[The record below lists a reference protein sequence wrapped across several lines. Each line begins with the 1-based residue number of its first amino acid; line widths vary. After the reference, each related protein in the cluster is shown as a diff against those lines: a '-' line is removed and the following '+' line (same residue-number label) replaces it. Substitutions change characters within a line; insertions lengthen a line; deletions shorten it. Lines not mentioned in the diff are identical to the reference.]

1 MKENNSNS
9 QFEIDNNSSVKF
21 ENLENFNQL
30 DDLKQLLLHENN
42 KKEENYD
49 DYVDKVRLSKKIHG
63 KKSEVLDIEN
73 IINKQNKHYN
83 LNDILMLESTFYK
96 QVPKNNQIQNPNTN
110 TKNNTKNNSSLY
122 NQTNNLSNK
131 SNPLRLSKI
140 KKNESIDSENENL
153 IELDESFLDE
163 FTGSKNFTEVQ
174 FNSLLMTIFQIMN
187 CIIKSSL
194 VQICYCMKT
203 LGIIYGSMTII
214 IVAFFSLISLK
225 LLMGVHERTKI
236 KSYLSFSDRIFGKFG
251 KFILLTLNF
260 GSAYGNCLTFIK
272 IFMKVIPIII
282 NLSMVEKSEETY
294 FIKITLGIILFF
306 YCFKKDVSGIKK
318 AAYYGFLGII
328 LFFIFTIL
336 DFSYTIY
343 KGQNLEKFRYLK
355 IEDIFWGM
363 DKRITAKLN
372 SIACIILSFSFHI
385 FTFSIYGC
393 MGEISITEFNVTA
406 AATIFICAIIYLL
419 CGIIGFLLYYDEIY
433 DSILDAS
440 KNKFLYVLLSLS
452 NCLNVIM
459 TFPITF
465 AALKNYWCLLIEVF
479 LTVLRNFYYYLF
491 CCCQCIQNKKKKL
504 EELKEIEV
512 NNFFGNANSVMMPK
526 FMEVIFVIILFISVF
541 KFEEKVTEF
550 KFIFGI
556 LGGLMGNTLSF
567 IFPALFYLIIEN
579 HEHWYSLNNIISVF
593 FVIIGFICMIACLTS
608 TIIGVT
614 E

>member
-1 MKENNSNS
+1 MKENNSLPL
-9 QFEIDNNSSVKF
+9 ELENNSSVHF
-21 ENLENFNQL
+21 ENLDNFNKLEDFQ
-30 DDLKQLLLHENN
+30 QLLLHENKN
-42 KKEENYD
+42 KEENYE
-49 DYVDKVRLSKKIHG
+49 DYVEKFRTSKKSNR
-63 KKSEVLDIEN
+63 KSSGDLDIES

-83 LNDILMLESTFYK
+83 LNDILKLESTFYK
-96 QVPKNNQIQNPNTN
+96 QVPKNNQMKNSNITTN
-110 TKNNTKNNSSLY
+110 TKNNSKNNSSN
-122 NQTNNLSNK
+122 NQNNNSNK
-131 SNPLRLSKI
+131 SNLDKI
-140 KKNESIDSENENL
+140 IKVKNTETSNSTENDVLLE
-153 IELDESFLDE
+153 ESFLDE
-163 FTGSKNFTEVQ
+163 FTGNKDFTEIE
-174 FNSLLMTIFQIMN
+174 FSSLIMTILQIMN

-194 VQICYCMKT
+194 VQIAYCMKT
-203 LGIIYGSMTII
+203 LGIFYGTLTII
-214 IVAFFSLISLK
+214 IVAFFSYISLK

-236 KSYLSFSDRIFGKFG
+236 KSYLSYADRIFGKFG

-282 NLSMVEKSEETY
+282 NLPLIEKSKVDN
-294 FIKITLGIILFF
+294 FIKITLGIVLFF

-328 LFFIFTIL
+328 LFFIFTII
-336 DFSYTIY
+336 DFTYTIY
-343 KGQNLEKFRYLK
+343 KGENLEKFRYLK
-355 IEDIFWGM
+355 MEDIIWGM
-363 DKRITAKLN
+363 NKNINAKLN

-406 AATIFICAIIYLL
+406 SATIFICAIIYLL

-440 KNKFLYVLLSLS
+440 QNTLLNILLSLS

-479 LTVLRNFYYYLF
+479 LTVLRNFYYYIF
-491 CCCQCIQNKKKKL
+491 SCFDCIKSKKEKL
-504 EELKEIEV
+504 EELKNIEV

-526 FMEVIFVIILFISVF
+526 AMEIIFVIILFISVF
-541 KFEEKVTEF
+541 KFEQKVTEF

-567 IFPALFYLIIEN
+567 IFPALFYLLIEN
-579 HEHWYSLNNIISVF
+579 KEHWYSFNNIISLF
-593 FVIIGFICMIACLTS
+593 FVIIGIICMFACITS

-614 E
+614 N